1 MYLGN
6 LISAATPPFRKSN
19 TIFCNLSTLWEY
31 AAVSF
36 VIDSPTTPFYVI
48 VLAGLKE
55 VPGNFPIR
63 HPEITDATRYRR
75 QPSKPPKIAAVS
87 TPRQQRKAIG
97 ITRWT
102 RRGAKRPGTG
112 FWRG

>member
-1 MYLGN
+1 
-6 LISAATPPFRKSN
+6 
-19 TIFCNLSTLWEY
+19 
-31 AAVSF
+31 VSF

-97 ITRWT
+97 ITLWT